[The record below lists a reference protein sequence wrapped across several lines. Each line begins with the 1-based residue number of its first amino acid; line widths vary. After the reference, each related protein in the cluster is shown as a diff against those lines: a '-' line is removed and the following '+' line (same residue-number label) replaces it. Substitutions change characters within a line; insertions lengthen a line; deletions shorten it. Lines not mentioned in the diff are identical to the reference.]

1 MVITAENRN
10 DRIRIKVPQNFAIKE
25 VDQFRKQMYDLINAG
40 EKAFDIDFSQCS
52 FIDSAGLG
60 VLISIYK
67 KCMEKGGSLK
77 LYSLQPEVMRIFTLT
92 RLDKV
97 FEILPQC
104 IVVD

>member
-1 MVITAENRN
+1 MLTTVEKEN
-10 DRIRIKVPQNFAIKE
+10 DPIRIEVPQNFAIKE

-40 EKAFDIDFSQCS
+40 EKSFDIDFSQCS
-52 FIDSAGLG
+52 FIDSTGLG

-77 LYSLQPEVMRIFTLT
+77 LYSLHPEVMRIFTLT

-97 FEILPQC
+97 FEILP
-104 IVVD
+104 